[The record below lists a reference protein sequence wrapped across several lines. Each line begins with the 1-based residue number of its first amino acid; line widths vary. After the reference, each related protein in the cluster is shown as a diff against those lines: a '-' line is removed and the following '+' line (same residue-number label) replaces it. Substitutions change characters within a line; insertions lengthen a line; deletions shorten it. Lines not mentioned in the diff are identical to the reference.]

1 LTVRPNVPIHGH
13 RDQAPKTCACC
24 GTIPPPDARLR
35 TRGGALYCNDKQA
48 CAEAYLVAVG
58 LGPTRRED

>member
-24 GTIPPPDARLR
+24 GTLVPPHALR
-35 TRGGALYCNDKQA
+35 IKGVGRFCPEKKECRA
-48 CAEAYLVAVG
+48 AYLVAK
-58 LGPTRRED
+58 LGRRKPKED